1 MAYLR
6 ATLTRVMNVDDGD
19 GIRFVTRNPKRPRTA
34 AWQRYEQYKVATTVG
49 DALKLGAMRCD
60 IRHDLKHCF
69 ASKIRGAAEASLH
82 AAPGAAEASLHAAP
96 SSILA
101 ASTDWAAPAS
111 SHTSPSVGASREGND
126 SNGEALE
133 IVFPDEGDEAER
145 REQTQDLRAQLQA
158 ERMVVS
164 QLRDEVQRLAGHAES
179 LQAQLQAERAAV
191 SQIEKEA
198 QVYQKE
204 AAVAQ
209 QKIAELKEKNSR
221 DGGVENKTGKAH
233 AIELAL
239 SACAHVESRAEVGQ
253 LRDTRAWV
261 SWVGDHLPHD
271 MLCKHHP
278 RVVAALLLHAA
289 WCMEFGDGFPFAQC
303 LVRAIESTRDGHT
316 SCLPFTRQ
324 APLLAMKFLNLSAMD
339 CGKAAELHC
348 KLLMLLAK
356 SPPRGLPW
364 ETQA

>member
-1 MAYLR
+1 
-6 ATLTRVMNVDDGD
+6 
-19 GIRFVTRNPKRPRTA
+19 
-34 AWQRYEQYKVATTVG
+34 
-49 DALKLGAMRCD
+49 MRID

-158 ERMVVS
+158 ERIR
-164 QLRDEVQRLAGHAES
+164 QLRDKVQRLAGHAES

-198 QVYQKE
+198 QVYKKRGGGR
-204 AAVAQ
+204 AA
-209 QKIAELKEKNSR
+209 E
-221 DGGVENKTGKAH
+221 
-233 AIELAL
+233 
-239 SACAHVESRAEVGQ
+239 
-253 LRDTRAWV
+253 
-261 SWVGDHLPHD
+261 
-271 MLCKHHP
+271 
-278 RVVAALLLHAA
+278 
-289 WCMEFGDGFPFAQC
+289 
-303 LVRAIESTRDGHT
+303 
-316 SCLPFTRQ
+316 
-324 APLLAMKFLNLSAMD
+324 D
-339 CGKAAELHC
+339 CG
-348 KLLMLLAK
+348 
-356 SPPRGLPW
+356 
-364 ETQA
+364 TQGEEQP

>member
-1 MAYLR
+1 M
-6 ATLTRVMNVDDGD
+6 MNADDGD

-126 SNGEALE
+126 SDGEALE

-198 QVYQKE
+198 QVYKKE

-233 AIELAL
+233 VIELAL

-261 SWVGDHLPHD
+261 FLGGRP
-271 MLCKHHP
+271 P
-278 RVVAALLLHAA
+278 
-289 WCMEFGDGFPFAQC
+289 
-303 LVRAIESTRDGHT
+303 ST
-316 SCLPFTRQ
+316 
-324 APLLAMKFLNLSAMD
+324 
-339 CGKAAELHC
+339 
-348 KLLMLLAK
+348 
-356 SPPRGLPW
+356 
-364 ETQA
+364 

>member
-1 MAYLR
+1 MA
-6 ATLTRVMNVDDGD
+6 RVMNVDDGD

-49 DALKLGAMRCD
+49 DALKLGAMRFD
-60 IRHDLKHCF
+60 IQYDLKHCFASKIRGAAQYDLKHCF

-126 SNGEALE
+126 SDGEALE

-198 QVYQKE
+198 QVYKKE
-204 AAVAQ
+204 AAVAM
-209 QKIAELKEKNSR
+209 
-221 DGGVENKTGKAH
+221 GGVEN
-233 AIELAL
+233 
-239 SACAHVESRAEVGQ
+239 SRAAE
-253 LRDTRAWV
+253 
-261 SWVGDHLPHD
+261 
-271 MLCKHHP
+271 
-278 RVVAALLLHAA
+278 
-289 WCMEFGDGFPFAQC
+289 
-303 LVRAIESTRDGHT
+303 
-316 SCLPFTRQ
+316 
-324 APLLAMKFLNLSAMD
+324 D
-339 CGKAAELHC
+339 CG
-348 KLLMLLAK
+348 
-356 SPPRGLPW
+356 
-364 ETQA
+364 TQGEEQP

>member
-1 MAYLR
+1 MEACSNWGEVAL
-6 ATLTRVMNVDDGD
+6 AFLVSHDMCDDCVMEADDGD
-19 GIRFVTRNPKRPRTA
+19 GIHFVARNPKRPRTA

-49 DALKLGAMRCD
+49 DALKLGAMRRD

-126 SNGEALE
+126 SDGEALE

-198 QVYQKE
+198 QVYKKE

-209 QKIAELKEKNSR
+209 QKIAELKEKHSR
-221 DGGVENKTGKAH
+221 DGAWRTRRARPMP
-233 AIELAL
+233 L
-239 SACAHVESRAEVGQ
+239 S
-253 LRDTRAWV
+253 
-261 SWVGDHLPHD
+261 
-271 MLCKHHP
+271 LC
-278 RVVAALLLHAA
+278 
-289 WCMEFGDGFPFAQC
+289 
-303 LVRAIESTRDGHT
+303 
-316 SCLPFTRQ
+316 
-324 APLLAMKFLNLSAMD
+324 
-339 CGKAAELHC
+339 
-348 KLLMLLAK
+348 
-356 SPPRGLPW
+356 
-364 ETQA
+364 

>member
-1 MAYLR
+1 M
-6 ATLTRVMNVDDGD
+6 TRVMNADDGD
-19 GIRFVTRNPKRPRTA
+19 GIHFVTSNPKRPRTA
-34 AWQRYEQYKVATTVG
+34 AWQRYEQYKVATTVW
-49 DALKLGAMRCD
+49 DALKLGAMRLD

-69 ASKIRGAAEASLH
+69 ASKIRGMAETSLH
-82 AAPGAAEASLHAAP
+82 AAPGAAEASLHTAP
-96 SSILA
+96 SSIQA

-111 SHTSPSVGASREGND
+111 SHTSPFVGASMEGN
-126 SNGEALE
+126 E
-133 IVFPDEGDEAER
+133 
-145 REQTQDLRAQLQA
+145 
-158 ERMVVS
+158 
-164 QLRDEVQRLAGHAES
+164 
-179 LQAQLQAERAAV
+179 
-191 SQIEKEA
+191 
-198 QVYQKE
+198 QVYKNE
-204 AAVAQ
+204 AAAAQ

-221 DGGVENKTGKAH
+221 DGSVENNTGKAH
-233 AIELAL
+233 VIELAL
-239 SACAHVESRAEVGQ
+239 SACAHVESRTKVGQ

-303 LVRAIESTRDGHT
+303 VVRVKESTRDGHRR
-316 SCLPFTRQ
+316 CLPFTRQ

>member
-1 MAYLR
+1 M
-6 ATLTRVMNVDDGD
+6 VMPW
-19 GIRFVTRNPKRPRTA
+19 RLF
-34 AWQRYEQYKVATTVG
+34 
-49 DALKLGAMRCD
+49 
-60 IRHDLKHCF
+60 
-69 ASKIRGAAEASLH
+69 
-82 AAPGAAEASLHAAP
+82 
-96 SSILA
+96 
-101 ASTDWAAPAS
+101 
-111 SHTSPSVGASREGND
+111 
-126 SNGEALE
+126 
-133 IVFPDEGDEAER
+133 FPDEGDEAER

-198 QVYQKE
+198 QVYKKE

-233 AIELAL
+233 VIELAL

-278 RVVAALLLHAA
+278 RVVAALLLHMA

-303 LVRAIESTRDGHT
+303 LVRVIESTRDGHT

-356 SPPRGLPW
+356 SPLEGCHGRPRHSCQDLPS
-364 ETQA
+364 

>member
-1 MAYLR
+1 MHFCAIGARGRLQLLR
-6 ATLTRVMNVDDGD
+6 GRLDRS
-19 GIRFVTRNPKRPRTA
+19 
-34 AWQRYEQYKVATTVG
+34 
-49 DALKLGAMRCD
+49 ALKLGAMRFD
-60 IRHDLKHCF
+60 IRHDLKHFF

-82 AAPGAAEASLHAAP
+82 AAPGAAEASLHAVP

-101 ASTDWAAPAS
+101 TSTDWAAPAS
-111 SHTSPSVGASREGND
+111 SHTSPSVEASREGND
-126 SNGEALE
+126 SDGDAWE
-133 IVFPDEGDEAER
+133 IIFPDEGDEAER

-158 ERMVVS
+158 ERMVIS

-191 SQIEKEA
+191 SHIEKKA
-198 QVYQKE
+198 QVYKKD

-221 DGGVENKTGKAH
+221 DVGVENMTGKAH
-233 AIELAL
+233 VIALSL

-253 LRDTRAWV
+253 PRDTRAWV

-271 MLCKHHP
+271 MLCEHHP

-289 WCMEFGDGFPFAQC
+289 WCMEFGDGFTFCPVSG
-303 LVRAIESTRDGHT
+303 LVRVKESTRDSHRRW
-316 SCLPFTRQ
+316 SPFTRQ

-348 KLLMLLAK
+348 KLLLLLAK
-356 SPPRGLPW
+356 SFPRGLPW

>member
-1 MAYLR
+1 M
-6 ATLTRVMNVDDGD
+6 TRVMNADDGD

-126 SNGEALE
+126 SDGEALE

-198 QVYQKE
+198 QVYKKE

-233 AIELAL
+233 VIELAL

-278 RVVAALLLHAA
+278 RVVAALLLHTA

-303 LVRAIESTRDGHT
+303 LVRVIEST
-316 SCLPFTRQ
+316 
-324 APLLAMKFLNLSAMD
+324 
-339 CGKAAELHC
+339 
-348 KLLMLLAK
+348 
-356 SPPRGLPW
+356 
-364 ETQA
+364 